1 MKNYLTDEIDMY
13 QVEEDDG
20 RKVIHY
26 NGYFWIGD
34 EVEKE
39 NGEKCIWRIEEGT
52 WCGLGGRGSEIAYI
66 DAIEGS
72 ISEFIYEQFAIV
84 QQYGGPISDKEHEV
98 YARGW
103 CEDAEYLPI
112 NEVTV
117 DTPCGAY
124 WF

>member
-39 NGEKCIWRIEEGT
+39 KR
-52 WCGLGGRGSEIAYI
+52 R
-66 DAIEGS
+66 
-72 ISEFIYEQFAIV
+72 
-84 QQYGGPISDKEHEV
+84 EV
-98 YARGW
+98 HLA
-103 CEDAEYLPI
+103 D
-112 NEVTV
+112 
-117 DTPCGAY
+117 
-124 WF
+124 